1 MRVIIVVLFIVSL
14 LTPQALAFPS
24 KELQK
29 LWDIPLDPVAYEMI
43 KSYKVDNIQ
52 VEEVFYQS
60 REYLGKPVKIFG
72 FYAYPAGARNIP
84 GIILSHGGGGHA
96 DMTSSVTWAKRGYA
110 VLAIDLPGKGYQR
123 AVSRSTGPDMDVPIL
138 LRTRPDPKYN
148 YLVHAVAAIRN
159 GITFL
164 TQRSEVDPDRIGMVG
179 LSWGGVLTLLTNG
192 QDKRLKTA
200 VNVFGAGYIPEG
212 CTWQDRFDIKT
223 KQEINEWYSLID
235 PSLFLKSQNSP
246 ILFITGTNDHCYYLP
261 TFQKSF
267 AEVTAPKKMVLIPNL
282 KHKFL
287 PEMQQIVW
295 NWLDNKLKS
304 GGTFPEVNVR
314 PIFKKKDQAKLV
326 VPVIASTD
334 GKIVSSTLYYTK
346 GTPSRWTKR
355 DWQAINGYFE
365 NGYWYFGVPMSW
377 VEPDLMFYVSAKDAH
392 GSISSSQV
400 RSIFKV
406 KLHSGENTYAMS
418 SPIQQINIHQPPL
431 QVMGLNRAPEIIKI
445 FFSKQNQT
453 YHLWL
458 RHTSSLNEENS

>member
-1 MRVIIVVLFIVSL
+1 MLSSNS
-14 LTPQALAFPS
+14 LAFPS
-24 KELQK
+24 QELK
-29 LWDIPLDPVAYEMI
+29 NLWDIPLDPVAYEVI
-43 KSYKVDNIQ
+43 KSYKMGNVR
-52 VEEVFYQS
+52 VEEIYYQS
-60 REYLGKPVKIFG
+60 REYKGKPVKIFG
-72 FYAYPAGARNIP
+72 FYAYPIGARNIP
-84 GIILSHGGGGHA
+84 AILISHGGGGHA
-96 DMTSSVTWAKRGYA
+96 VMSRSVNWAKRGYA
-110 VLAIDLPGKGYQR
+110 VLSIDLPGKGHQR
-123 AVSRSTGPDMDVPIL
+123 AMSRSTGPDMEVPIL

-164 TQRSEVDPDRIGMVG
+164 TQRSEVDSDRIGMVG

-223 KQEINEWYSLID
+223 KKEMDEWYSYID

-267 AEVTAPKKMVLIPNL
+267 AEVTSPKKMVLIPNL
-282 KHKFL
+282 RHKFL
-287 PEMQQIVW
+287 PYMQHIVW
-295 NWLDNKLKS
+295 NWLDNKLKT
-304 GGTFPEVNVR
+304 GGSFPEVNVR
-314 PIFKKKDQAKLV
+314 PIFKKRGQKKLI
-326 VPVIASTD
+326 VPVIASANSH
-334 GKIVSSTLYYTK
+334 IVSTTLYYTK

-355 DWQAINGYFE
+355 KWYPVKGYFE
-365 NGYWYFGVPMSW
+365 DGYWYFGLPMDW
-377 VEPDLMFYVSAKDAH
+377 VEPDLMFYVSAKDSN
-392 GSISSSQV
+392 GSVSSSQI

-406 KLHSGENTYAMS
+406 RLHSGENTYAMS

-445 FFSKQNQT
+445 FFSKQNRT

-458 RHTSSLNEENS
+458 RHTSSLNEEES